1 MKFFPVRYKLC
12 ENHLRIINFWMTVI
26 SLKHYLPTQCRD
38 FRKFMLFPRFFEVF
52 HPFLSKAFCNRS
64 TASFQR
70 FFISKSMVSIT
81 ALRKLYSNRNSLK
94 KLFNLKSISLQME
107 DDLFLVKAFSCQLV
121 PTFLFIFFEISLE
134 WNSPF
139 LLSKNHFPLE

>member
-12 ENHLRIINFWMTVI
+12 ENHLRIINFWITVI
-26 SLKHYLPTQCRD
+26 SLKHYRPTQCRG
-38 FRKFMLFPRFFEVF
+38 FRKCMLFPRFFEVF
-52 HPFLSKAFCNRS
+52 HPFLRKAFCNGS
-64 TASFQR
+64 TASFQK

-81 ALRKLYSNRNSLK
+81 ASRKLQSNRNSLK